1 MTDRKF
7 DCEPLISIVVPAYN
21 IAPYIVR
28 CVKSIQ
34 GQTYSNIEIILVENG
49 STDGTSEIVDTFF
62 SGDRRVI
69 VIHERS
75 QGVTHARLTGV
86 KVASGEWIG
95 FVDGDDYIEP
105 DMFERLLFN
114 ARLYQARISHCG
126 YQMIFEDGRTRFF
139 YNTGRLVRQDRL
151 TGLRDLLSG
160 PFIEPGLGNKLF
172 HYSLFKQFFS
182 SSLVD
187 YSIKNNEDLLMN
199 FLLFKESN
207 CSVYEDFC
215 PYHYIIRSGSASR
228 KGLNANRIYD
238 PIKVKQRII
247 EIAPDELKDEAIA
260 AYIATCIN
268 VYNILACEKGHRYD
282 TDKTKIRELILK
294 CSSDFDLLSKRSGM
308 LVKMIVQIP
317 SLYPFIYRFYTK
329 TFQKRRYE

>member
-160 PFIEPGLGNKLF
+160 PFIEPGLCYKLF
-172 HYSLFKQFFS
+172 HYSLF
-182 SSLVD
+182 
-187 YSIKNNEDLLMN
+187 Y
-199 FLLFKESN
+199 
-207 CSVYEDFC
+207 
-215 PYHYIIRSGSASR
+215 
-228 KGLNANRIYD
+228 
-238 PIKVKQRII
+238 
-247 EIAPDELKDEAIA
+247 
-260 AYIATCIN
+260 
-268 VYNILACEKGHRYD
+268 
-282 TDKTKIRELILK
+282 
-294 CSSDFDLLSKRSGM
+294 
-308 LVKMIVQIP
+308 
-317 SLYPFIYRFYTK
+317 
-329 TFQKRRYE
+329 